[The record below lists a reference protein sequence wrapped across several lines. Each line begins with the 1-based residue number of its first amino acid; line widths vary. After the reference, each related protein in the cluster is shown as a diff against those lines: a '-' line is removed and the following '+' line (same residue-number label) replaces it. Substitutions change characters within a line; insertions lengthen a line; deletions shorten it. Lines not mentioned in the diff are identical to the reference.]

1 MTKPRRLFLRFA
13 IGGLCCV
20 TSCITASA
28 ASTQNPVDLRKDG
41 TPRFAGLVY
50 QATGNWFSIKGTQK
64 LRITT
69 GDAIPYGARL
79 VHEGPNARITGW
91 LINNENFECPGG
103 KYDGIKLE
111 PLAPVKNTKPWWLV
125 GLDWLTAP
133 VGDWI
138 KPIARSTDGFAT
150 RFKDAIVSIQDNRI
164 DITNCFAALPPDERK
179 SIQFVRLASVPQNES
194 SQSRL
199 LEVTWTDSGQASVE
213 ASGLT
218 NGVFILTELDK
229 TELHEEKENTC
240 CIALC
245 EPGQMKMLNE
255 NYARA
260 NAAMNAVA
268 PSAKL
273 EQIMRA
279 YMVSI
284 SSTASAA
291 EPPAETSPTSPT
303 GTPPSTTPSTA
314 TNEGQ

>member
-1 MTKPRRLFLRFA
+1 MIDKSLSQHFMSKPRRLFLQFA
-13 IGGLCCV
+13 IGALCCIS
-20 TSCITASA
+20 SCTTVSA

-50 QATGNWFSIKGTQK
+50 QATGSWFSIRGTHK

-111 PLAPVKNTKPWWLV
+111 PLAPAKATKPWWLV

-133 VGDWI
+133 TGDWI
-138 KPIARSTDGFAT
+138 KPIARTTDVSASK
-150 RFKDAIVSIQDNRI
+150 FKDAIVSIQNNRI
-164 DITNCFAALPPDERK
+164 DITDCFTAIPLEARK
-179 SIQFVRLASVPQNES
+179 SIQFVSLSSVPQNEN

-199 LEVTWTDSGQASVE
+199 LELTWTDSGQAFVE

-229 TELHEEKENTC
+229 TELHEEKDNTC

-245 EPGQMKMLNE
+245 EPAQLRALND
-255 NYARA
+255 NYASA
-260 NAAMNAVA
+260 NAAMSGVEPN
-268 PSAKL
+268 AKL
-273 EQIMRA
+273 EQLMRA

-284 SSTASAA
+284 STTAASA
-291 EPPAETSPTSPT
+291 TSPKA
-303 GTPPSTTPSTA
+303 TPSASTK
-314 TNEGQ
+314 EGQ